1 MISLIF
7 EMPVKFLAGHNTI
20 ICGQS
25 QCGKTHF
32 MLQVIDK
39 KLIEPMPDKIFFM
52 YNCEQEFMKHYP
64 NVTFIKGLD
73 FSLVEPDSVLIIDD
87 LALETNKEVS
97 KTFLMS
103 SHHSRLSVFLIT
115 QTLFLNC
122 NIFRTISLNAHYMV
136 LFQNRRS
143 HRQVSTLAHQ
153 VFCGKDVDR
162 ILNAYKRACSKDR
175 GFVLLSFSPLLP
187 SELTVL
193 TDFWSQCPSIYL

>member
-1 MISLIF
+1 
-7 EMPVKFLAGHNTI
+7 MPIKFLAGHNTI

-25 QCGKTHF
+25 QSGKTHF
-32 MLQVIDK
+32 MLQIIDK
-39 KLIEPMPDKIFFM
+39 KLIEPMPERIFFM
-52 YNCEQEFMKHYP
+52 YKAEQDFMKNYP
-64 NVTFIKGLD
+64 QITFIKGLD
-73 FSLVEPDSVLIIDD
+73 FSKVEPDSVLILDD
-87 LALETNKEVS
+87 LALEANKEVA
-97 KTFLMS
+97 KTFLVS

-115 QTLFLNC
+115 QSLFLNC

-153 VFCGKDVDR
+153 VFCGKDVNR
-162 ILNAYKRACSKDR
+162 VLNAYKRAATQSR

-193 TDFWSQCPSIYL
+193 TDYWSQCPSIYL